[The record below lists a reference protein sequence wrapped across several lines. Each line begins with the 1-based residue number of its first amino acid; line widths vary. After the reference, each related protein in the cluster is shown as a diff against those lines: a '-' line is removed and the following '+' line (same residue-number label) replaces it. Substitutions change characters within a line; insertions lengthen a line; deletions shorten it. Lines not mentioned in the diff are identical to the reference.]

1 VEAIVIEG
9 DLQEAVAVA
18 STLDEP
24 VQGTIKFFS

>member
-1 VEAIVIEG
+1 METVVVES